1 MLKIDQKGNIS
12 LGNSVTPLVLNNK
25 SSAEINYQAFRT
37 ASTDYHNALYGYIE
51 AENLKNKYASTQ
63 EKITYTRLNKNGEE
77 TEEYICLSE
86 KN

>member
-1 MLKIDQKGNIS
+1 MLKIDQKENIS

-51 AENLKNKYASTQ
+51 AENLKNKYAST
-63 EKITYTRLNKNGEE
+63 
-77 TEEYICLSE
+77 
-86 KN
+86 

>member
-1 MLKIDQKGNIS
+1 MGVFVDKNTKVIVLKIDQKGNIS

-51 AENLKNKYASTQ
+51 AENLKNKYTNSD
-63 EKITYTRLNKNGEE
+63 I
-77 TEEYICLSE
+77 IV
-86 KN
+86 